1 MLRINII
8 AVGKNKDR
16 WVDDAVSHYL
26 KLLKKHALVSINY
39 IRDTRKTKSITV
51 SDLKRREAEFIN
63 RISKADYKIAL
74 DVAGKMFDSQRF
86 AKHISKL
93 HTSSGGTIEFIIG
106 GVHGLDASILNGCR
120 ESISLSPL
128 TMSHQ
133 LIRPVLL
140 EQLYRAFSIISG
152 GKYHK

>member
-26 KLLKKHALVSINY
+26 KLLKKHASVSMNY
-39 IRDTRKTKSITV
+39 IRDTRKAKNV
-51 SDLKRREAEFIN
+51 GESDVKKCEAESILK
-63 RISKADYKIAL
+63 ISKADYKIAL
-74 DVAGKMFDSQRF
+74 DVKGKMFDSERF

-93 HTSSGGTIEFIIG
+93 QMSSGGTVDFIIG
-106 GVHGLDASILNGCR
+106 GVYGLDDSVVNGCR

-133 LIRPVLL
+133 LIRAVLL
-140 EQLYRAFSIISG
+140 EQLYRGFSIISG
-152 GKYHK
+152 GKYHR